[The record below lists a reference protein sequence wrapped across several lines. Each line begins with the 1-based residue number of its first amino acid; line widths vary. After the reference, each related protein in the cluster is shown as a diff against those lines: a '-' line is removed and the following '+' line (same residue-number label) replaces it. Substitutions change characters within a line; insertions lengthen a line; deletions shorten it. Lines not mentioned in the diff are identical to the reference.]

1 MHTHDASTYPL
12 TPAQQGILFQS
23 RHGGRT
29 GLYHVQNVYDLAGDL
44 DLGAFR
50 DSWAYAMRRHA
61 ALRTGFHAPAGD
73 EPRHLVG
80 DSDTVPLEQVDLRT
94 LDPEQQAG
102 ALAARLKLDH
112 EQRFVLSKAPLWR
125 VHVARLDDARW
136 QVLWSLHYA
145 LLDGTSQA
153 IVIRDVEQAYAQ
165 LTAGETVHEQQV
177 TQFRDYVD
185 WTTHQDHK
193 DAESFWRKELQAAI
207 AASPLPFELKPG
219 TGAAPTSAAYA
230 QQAVVLDD
238 GETTALRAVAQRHE
252 LTLRT
257 IVQGVWA
264 TLLSCYQ
271 STGDVIFG
279 VTSPGRSAALSGIED
294 LAGLLV
300 NTLPLR
306 MAVPPSMGWTE
317 WMRGLQQQYGEAQRH
332 EYAPLLQIQQWSG
345 IGPGEE
351 LFQTV
356 VTVEEAQADGRL
368 VKCWEESHAAYPLS
382 IVATTGDRLTL
393 TVHYDAARFD
403 SPTIARLTGHLRQLM
418 AELVGKPQALLGE
431 LTLLT
436 PAESTE
442 IVRKWN
448 DTGTPYSQQLCIQQL
463 FEQRVEKAPEATAL
477 LFEDEVWT
485 YRQVNERANQVAHHL
500 KELGLGRGDQIA
512 IVMERSAEMV
522 PALLGILKV
531 GATYVPLDANAPVKR
546 WHWILDSLRIKCLLT
561 QEALVPRIRSA
572 DPLPDLAHVVCVDS
586 AAVLDRMPVGNLPLR
601 GRPEDIAY
609 IIFTSGSTGSPKGV
623 SVAHFPA
630 VNLIEW
636 VNNTFSVGAGDRILF
651 ITALTFDLSVYDV
664 FGILAAGG
672 SIRIATGEDVQ
683 EPANLLAYLTGE
695 PITFWDSAPAALMQL
710 VPFLPTDDDGSIR
723 PASPA
728 LRLVFMSGD
737 WIPVQSPELLK
748 AAFPNVNVIGLGGA
762 TEATVWSNFFPIDVV
777 DPAWS
782 SIPYG
787 KPIQN
792 ARYYV
797 LDRSLRPC
805 PLDVPGDLYIGG
817 PCLSDGYANEPE
829 LTASKYLASP
839 FATVPGERIYRTGDL
854 ARWRPDGNL
863 EFLGRTDFQVKIRG
877 YRIEL
882 GEIDSLL
889 TEHPVVQD
897 AATVVR
903 EDETGNRSLVSYL
916 VPHPQRA
923 RSVVQRQTDSLA
935 ERRVD
940 RWREVYDAFDP
951 AAGLSSEDGNDFS
964 GWNSSYTGQAIPVEQ
979 MRAWQET
986 TVALIRR
993 YEPQTVLE
1001 IGCGTGLLLL
1011 PLAEHCE
1018 RYYGTDFSASALDAV
1033 RSRLGVDRAE
1043 RVVLH
1048 RCEADD
1054 LAGLAVEPVDTVVIN
1069 SVIQYFPGAD
1079 YLRRVL
1085 DGALDRVS
1093 DGGRIVVGDVRSFP
1107 LLETFHA
1114 SVEISRA
1121 PGSTTRQQLRQ
1132 RVQHRVQQEEELTV
1146 APAFF
1151 RAWAADSGR
1160 VSRVEIRPHAT
1171 RDANEM
1177 AMFRYQVVLH
1187 VGGLRDGAG
1196 TAAPEV
1202 DWSDE
1207 QLTLD
1212 ELCTRLTTDQPARL
1226 RLLNV
1231 PNARVEEA
1239 VSTLRWLKGG
1249 SGLET
1254 VEAWRA
1260 QTFEPKGVEPEA
1272 LREALAAL
1280 GYTCAVDWSRHGVDG
1295 SYAVLISRGTDD
1307 FTTAELVVPGSAADD
1322 WVGFA
1327 NEPLK
1332 GEIQQLLLPQL
1343 KTYLEDRLPGYMVP
1357 SELVA
1362 LDALPVT
1369 ASGKLDRNALLLPR
1383 TPAVAESATLV
1394 PARNTTEALLVSIWE
1409 RILARSPIGVLDN
1422 FFDLGGH
1429 SLLAVQLVTKIRQVF
1444 GLELP
1449 VRLLFDLPTI
1459 AEVALELQQRQVAA
1473 LPVPT
1478 RPLVATPRGG
1488 PLPATFDQQ
1497 RLFFIDRLSPGTTS
1511 YTVNWLIPLPTYI
1524 EPAIVSNALHELI
1537 NRHEPLRTTFRE
1549 ADGQVWQVIAPDSP
1563 IALPEVDLSAL
1574 PEEEC
1579 EQRAKAEIRRW
1590 WDQPF
1595 DLSAGPL
1602 LRAELIKLSGTD
1614 QVVVLSA
1621 HHTVFDGYSIGV
1633 FGQEFLQLCRALADE
1648 VPAALQPLEVQ
1659 YADYAVWQQH
1669 WLQED
1674 LLDFHLDYWKA
1685 QLADA
1690 PELLTLPT
1698 DFPRPDEQRFTG
1710 EFLNR
1715 QMSAELTEQLA
1726 QLSREH
1732 QVTQYI
1738 TMLSSFA
1745 VLLSRYS
1752 GQDVVVIGV
1761 PIADR
1766 YRAELQPMVGFLV
1779 STVAL
1784 CVDLRGN
1791 PSFEDVLDQVRRK
1804 LFDAQ
1809 SHQDIPFERL
1819 VEALRPVRGLGHNPV
1834 FQVMFADESLPMLD
1848 HASALAQPK
1857 PWMRELAEQGMSVG
1871 VSRFDLTLMIQSAPE
1886 GVRFGFEYST
1896 DLFAEPTVARM
1907 ADHFELLLQSVLTH
1921 PEGRVQHLPMID
1933 DAERRQLTAAAQ
1945 GTRTEATVKPVH
1957 QLFQDL
1963 AEQRPDQVA
1972 VTFGDHQVTYE
1983 ALEQH
1988 SNQLAH
1994 LLLGCGVGRE
2004 SLVGLCI
2011 SRSVE
2016 LIVATL
2022 AVLKAGGAYVPL
2034 DPSYPRDRLAYLVDD
2049 AAMSVVLAQQS
2060 AVDVLPE
2067 SDVTTVTVEDAW
2079 AELAQLPATP
2089 PELDSTTDD
2098 LAYVMYTSG
2107 STGRPKGVAV
2117 THADVAYLAMD
2128 SRFEKHECVLLHSP
2142 QAFDASTYELWA
2154 PLLSGGRV
2162 VLAPP
2167 GAISPEVWRELVP
2180 TYAISAAWLT
2190 AALFHLFAEEDPG
2203 CMSGLAEV
2211 WAGGDAVQADA
2222 VRRVRAACP
2231 GLTIVDG
2238 YGPTET
2244 TTFATSYRIAPTDD
2258 VPSLIP
2264 IGRPLDNMA
2273 GLVLD
2278 AGMEPV
2284 PVGVAGELYLGGA
2297 GLARGY
2303 LRRPDLTAERFVANP
2318 FGSDG
2323 AGGAG
2328 STGGAGGR
2336 LYRTGDLARLR
2347 VDGNIELLGRADDQV
2362 KIRGFRV
2369 EPGEIEA
2376 TLARHPDVRECAV
2389 LVHGNSKR
2397 LVAYVRPRD
2406 TLVVEDLQS
2415 FLTERLP
2422 DYMVPGVY
2430 VPVPSLPLSPNG
2442 KVDRKAL
2449 AEVPWEDHSASGRE
2463 YVAPRTAVERQLAR
2477 IWQGVLG
2484 ARRPIGVHDSFFA
2497 LGGDSILSLQVV
2509 FRARQAGLHF
2519 AVKHLFQYQTIA
2531 ELAPIAQQQ
2540 QAPDLQAEQG
2550 LVTGPAELTP
2560 VQRWFFEQNL
2570 TNPDHFNQS
2579 VLIDVPAEADWD
2591 RVLRQL
2597 LAHHDALRTRFQ
2609 YDGTEWRAEI
2619 AGLPDAVPFQVHE
2632 LGDLPEIAA
2641 RVQADLELADA
2652 PLVRAVLFTGE
2663 QSKLLL
2669 VVHHLVVDVVSWRII
2684 VEDLHTL
2691 LRDEPLPPKTTSWPQ
2706 WGSRLGQ
2713 AVVPG
2718 ELAYWKEQATPTR
2731 PIPLDRPAD
2740 DNSIGHSSVY
2750 EAVLGVDETDALLH
2764 DVPATFNTQI
2774 NDVLLTAVAAA
2785 IGAWTHDGHVRID
2798 LEGHGRE
2805 DLFADV
2811 DVTRT
2816 VGWFTTI
2823 SPVRLPVPS
2832 DLTQGL
2838 KQIKELLHDRPRRG
2852 IGYGLLAYGTD
2863 FDREAPAQISFNHLG
2878 QFEHALGSA
2887 GPDWDADNQR
2897 PYLIDIVSHLR
2908 DGQLHME
2915 WTYSQAHD
2923 ERTIKRVAEQTLD
2936 TLRQLAAEANRAEV
2950 NGYSP
2955 SDLPLSGL
2963 SQKGI
2968 DSLCK
2973 ELRAHPRWAAARRPL
2988 EDCYPQTPIQ
2998 QGLWFQ
3004 SQIAEGEGVY
3014 HVQLILR
3021 FDHPNLDVAAFR
3033 QSWSQVMRRHPILR
3047 TSFSGS
3053 DADRPLQ
3060 LVWDALDVP
3069 LRTEDW
3075 RTDNQLTHYLEQD
3088 RARAF
3093 VPEDAPQW
3101 RLLLARTGESSYQL
3115 VWSAHHAILDGWSIH
3130 LILNDVAHYYE
3141 ANRTGERPATPP
3153 YRDYV
3158 AWLQEQDLQEAEAYW
3173 RQALEELQPPTP
3185 LSAEPRTAG
3194 AGQARADRQLSPAL
3208 TAELREFAHR
3218 HQLTLNTVLQGA
3230 WALLLSRQTNSTDV
3244 TFGTITSGRPPH
3256 LPSVENMVGLFINTL
3271 PLRIRTPHQSGVLD
3285 WLHQLQQRNVHM
3297 RQYDYT
3303 PLNQI
3308 QQWAALPTGT
3318 PLFDTLFVFENYPV
3332 GRDDAASL
3340 QFELVD
3346 SEERSN
3352 YPLALVVAVEE
3363 AVALSA
3369 QYDAGYFDERTVDRL
3384 LAQFEQICTQLV
3396 RQPGI
3401 RLGEI
3406 TVLTD
3411 EERRR
3416 VLEQGETDGTD
3427 LTTFLDGIASG
3438 EERFIL
3444 EQLLA
3449 EVQASTDREE
3459 SDNE

>member
-1 MHTHDASTYPL
+1 MSTHDASTYPL

-23 RHGGRT
+23 RGRS

-44 DLGAFR
+44 ELGAFR
-50 DSWAYAMRRHA
+50 NSWAYAMRRHA
-61 ALRTGFHAPAGD
+61 ALRTAFHAPSGD
-73 EPRHLVG
+73 EPRQVVG
-80 DSDTVPLEQVDLRT
+80 SADLVPLEQVDLRT
-94 LDPEQQAG
+94 LAPDQQAR
-102 ALAARLKLDH
+102 ALAARRKLDH

-125 VHVARLDDARW
+125 LHIARLEDTRW

-145 LLDGTSQA
+145 LLDGPSQA
-153 IVIRDVEQAYAQ
+153 IVLRDVERAYAR
-165 LTAGETVHEQQV
+165 LIAGEAVDEGQV
-177 TQFRDYVD
+177 TQFQEYVD
-185 WTTHQDHK
+185 WSSRQDLQE
-193 DAESFWRKELQAAI
+193 AESFWRKELRGAA
-207 AASPLPFELKPG
+207 AASPLPFERKPD
-219 TGAAPTSAAYA
+219 TGETPACAAYA
-230 QQAVVLDD
+230 QQTVVLDD
-238 GETTALRAVAQRHE
+238 DETAALRAVGQQHE
-252 LTLRT
+252 LTLQT
-257 IVQGVWA
+257 IIQGVWA

-279 VTSPGRSAALSGIED
+279 VTNPGRSADLSGIED
-294 LAGLLV
+294 IAGLLV

-306 MAVPPSMGWTE
+306 MSVPPSMGWTG
-317 WMRGLQQQYGEAQRH
+317 WMRGLHQQYEEVQRH
-332 EYAPLLQIQQWSG
+332 EYAPLLRIQQWSG

-356 VTVEEAQADGRL
+356 VTVEKPQSGGRM
-368 VKCWEESHAAYPLS
+368 VKSWEESHAAYPLS

-393 TVHYDAARFD
+393 TVHYDTARFD
-403 SPTIARLTGHLRQLM
+403 APAIARLAGHLRQLM
-418 AELVGKPQALLGE
+418 AELVHKPQALLGE
-431 LTLLT
+431 LTVLT

-448 DTGTPYSQQLCIQQL
+448 DTDTPYSQQLCIHQL
-463 FEQRVEKAPEATAL
+463 FEQRVEKEPEATAL
-477 LFEDEVWT
+477 LFQDEVWT

-500 KELGLGRGDQIA
+500 KELGLGRGDQVA

-522 PALLGILKV
+522 PALLGILKA

-546 WHWILDSLRIKCLLT
+546 WHWILDSLQIKCLLT
-561 QEALVPRIRSA
+561 QEALVSRVRSA
-572 DPLPDLAHVVCVDS
+572 DPLPALAQVVCIDS
-586 AAVLDRMPVGNLPLR
+586 AAVLDRMPIGNLPLR

-623 SVAHFPA
+623 AVAHFPA

-636 VNNTFSVGAGDRILF
+636 VNNTFSVGARDRMLF
-651 ITALTFDLSVYDV
+651 ITALTFDLSVYDI

-672 SIRIATGEDVQ
+672 SIRVATGEDVQ

-710 VPFLPTDDDGSIR
+710 VPFLPTDADGSIE

-797 LDRSLRPC
+797 LDGSLRPC

-829 LTASKYLASP
+829 LTASKYIASP

-923 RSVVQRQTDSLA
+923 RSVVQRRTDSLA

-979 MRAWQET
+979 MRAWQDS
-986 TVALIRR
+986 TVALIRG
-993 YEPQTVLE
+993 YEPRRVLE
-1001 IGCGTGLLLL
+1001 IGCGTGLLLF

-1018 RYYGTDFSASALDAV
+1018 RYYGTDFSDSALDAV
-1033 RSRLGVDRAE
+1033 RARLTE
-1043 RVVLH
+1043 EPVVLH

-1054 LAGLAVEPVDTVVIN
+1054 LSGLTAEPVDTVVIN

-1085 DGALDRVS
+1085 DGALDRVT
-1093 DGGRIVVGDVRSFP
+1093 DGGRIIVGDVRSFP

-1151 RAWAADSGR
+1151 REWAARTGR
-1160 VSRVEIRPHAT
+1160 VSRVEVRPHTT

-1187 VGGLRDGAG
+1187 VGEPGDGAG
-1196 TAAPEV
+1196 EDVPEI
-1202 DWSDE
+1202 DWSAE

-1212 ELCTRLTTDQPARL
+1212 ELCTRLATDLPERL
-1226 RLLNV
+1226 RVVNV

-1239 VSTLRWLKGG
+1239 VGTLRWLKGG

-1260 QTFEPKGVEPEA
+1260 QSFEPKGVEPEDLLA
-1272 LREALAAL
+1272 ALAAL
-1280 GYTCAVDWSRHGVDG
+1280 GYPSRVDWSRHGADG
-1295 SYAVLISRGTDD
+1295 SYTVVISRGDYIEDD
-1307 FTTAELVVPGSAADD
+1307 LVAAVDD
-1322 WVGFA
+1322 WTSLA

-1332 GEIQQLLLPQL
+1332 GEIQQLLLPQV
-1343 KTYLEDRLPGYMVP
+1343 KTYLEERLPGYMVP

-1444 GLELP
+1444 GIELP

-1524 EPAIVSNALHELI
+1524 EPAIVSTALHELI
-1537 NRHEPLRTTFRE
+1537 KRHEPLRTTFRE
-1549 ADGQVWQVIAPDSP
+1549 ADGQVWQVIAPDCP
-1563 IALPEVDLSAL
+1563 ITLPELDFSDLSEA
-1574 PEEEC
+1574 EC
-1579 EQRAKAEIRRW
+1579 EQRAKAEIREW

-1595 DLSAGPL
+1595 DLSTGPL
-1602 LRAELIKLSGTD
+1602 LRAELIKLSSTD

-1648 VPAALQPLEVQ
+1648 VPAALQPLQVQ

-1674 LLDFHLDYWKA
+1674 LLDFHLDYWKE

-1698 DFPRPDEQRFTG
+1698 DFPRPEEQRFTG

-1715 QMSAELTEQLA
+1715 QLSAELTEQLA

-1766 YRAELQPMVGFLV
+1766 YRAELQPLVGFLV

-1809 SHQDIPFERL
+1809 SHQDIPIERL
-1819 VEALRPVRGLGHNPV
+1819 VEALRPVRSLGHNPV

-1848 HASALAQPK
+1848 HASALAQPQ

-1886 GVRFGFEYST
+1886 GLRFGFEYST

-1907 ADHFELLLQSVLTH
+1907 ADHFELLLQSVLVH
-1921 PEGRVQHLPMID
+1921 PESRVQHLPMID
-1933 DAERRQLTAAAQ
+1933 AAERQQLTAAAQ
-1945 GTRTEATVKPVH
+1945 GTRTEASVKPVH
-1957 QLFQDL
+1957 HLFQDW
-1963 AEQRPDQVA
+1963 AELRPDQVA
-1972 VTFGDHQVTYE
+1972 VVFGDHQVTYE

-1988 SNQLAH
+1988 SNRMAH

-2011 SRSVE
+2011 ARSEE
-2016 LIVATL
+2016 LIIATL

-2060 AVDVLPE
+2060 AVDVLPD
-2067 SDVTTVTVEDAW
+2067 SDATTVTIEDAW

-2089 PELDSTTDD
+2089 PAVDSTTDD

-2117 THADVAYLAMD
+2117 THADVASLALD
-2128 SRFEKHECVLLHSP
+2128 SRFEKHKCVLLHSP

-2167 GAISPEVWRELVP
+2167 GAVSPELLRGLVP
-2180 TYAISAAWLT
+2180 TYAISAVWLT

-2203 CMSGLAEV
+2203 CLAGLDQV

-2231 GLTIVDG
+2231 ELTVVDG

-2244 TTFATSYRIAPTDD
+2244 TTFAASFRIAPDDD

-2303 LRRPDLTAERFVANP
+2303 LRRPDLTAERFVASP
-2318 FGSDG
+2318 FGVQ
-2323 AGGAG
+2323 G
-2328 STGGAGGR
+2328 SR

-2347 VDGNIELLGRADDQV
+2347 PDGNIELLGRADDQV

-2376 TLARHPDVRECAV
+2376 TLAQHPEVRECAV
-2389 LVHGNSKR
+2389 LVHGPTKR
-2397 LVAYVRPRD
+2397 LIAYVRPRD
-2406 TLVVEDLQS
+2406 TLVIENLQS
-2415 FLTERLP
+2415 FLSERLP

-2430 VPVPSLPLSPNG
+2430 VPVPALPLSPNG

-2449 AEVPWEDHSASGRE
+2449 AEVPWEDHSAGGRE
-2463 YVAPRTAVERQLAR
+2463 YVAPRTAVERQLAQ

-2484 ARRPIGVHDSFFA
+2484 ARQPIGVHDSFFA

-2540 QAPDLQAEQG
+2540 QAPDLRAEQG

-2560 VQRWFFEQNL
+2560 IQRWFFEQDL
-2570 TNPDHFNQS
+2570 SNPNHFNQS
-2579 VLIDVPAEADWD
+2579 VLIDVPAEVDWE

-2597 LAHHDALRTRFQ
+2597 LEHHDALRTRFQ
-2609 YDGTEWRAEI
+2609 YDGTEWKAEI
-2619 AGLPDAVPFQVHE
+2619 TGLPDAVPFQVHQ
-2632 LGDLPEIAA
+2632 LDDLPEVAA
-2641 RVQADLELADA
+2641 QVQADLDLADA
-2652 PLVRAVLFTGE
+2652 PLLRAVLFTGE

-2718 ELAYWKEQATPTR
+2718 ELAYWTEQATPTR

-2740 DNSIGHSSVY
+2740 SNPIGRSSVY

-2764 DVPATFNTQI
+2764 EIPATFNTQI

-2785 IGAWTHDGHVRID
+2785 IGAWTQDDHVRID

-2805 DLFADV
+2805 DLFDDV

-2832 DLTQGL
+2832 DLTRGL

-2852 IGYGLLAYGTD
+2852 IGDGLLAYGTD
-2863 FDREAPAQISFNHLG
+2863 FDRPAPAQISFNHLG

-2887 GPDWDADNQR
+2887 GPDWDAGNQR

-2908 DGQLHME
+2908 DGQLHVQ
-2915 WTYSQAHD
+2915 WTYSQAHN

-2936 TLRQLAAEANRAEV
+2936 TLRQLTAETTRADV

-2963 SQKGI
+2963 SQAGI
-2968 DSLCK
+2968 DSLCN
-2973 ELRAHPRWAAARRPL
+2973 ELRVHPRWAAARRPL

-3004 SQIAEGEGVY
+3004 SQLAEGEGVY

-3021 FDHPNLDVAAFR
+3021 FEHPSLDLAAFR

-3047 TSFSGS
+3047 TSFSGA

-3060 LVWDALDVP
+3060 LVWDTLDVP
-3069 LRTEDW
+3069 LQTEDW
-3075 RTDNQLTHYLEQD
+3075 RTDDQLATYLEQD

-3158 AWLQEQDLQEAEAYW
+3158 AWLQQQDLQEAEAYW
-3173 RQALEELQPPTP
+3173 RQTLEDLAPPTP
-3185 LSAEPRTAG
+3185 LATRTA
-3194 AGQARADRQLSPAL
+3194 ATGQARADRRLSPTL

-3244 TFGTITSGRPPH
+3244 TFGTITSGRPPQ

-3308 QQWAALPTGT
+3308 QQWAALPAGT

-3332 GRDDAASL
+3332 GRDDTAAL

-3352 YPLALVVAVEE
+3352 YPLALVVAIEE
-3363 AVALSA
+3363 TVALSA
-3369 QYDAGYFDERTVDRL
+3369 QYDTGHFDETTVNRL

-3396 RQPGI
+3396 RQPAL

-3416 VLEQGETDGTD
+3416 VLDQGSTD
-3427 LTTFLDGIASG
+3427 LTTYLDGIASG

-3459 SDNE
+3459 SDK